1 MKKGREERKRR
12 KEEKKGRE
20 ERKRRKEEK
29 KEREERKRRKEEKK
43 GREERK
49 RREERRKL
57 NKNIRSVFVLEQ
69 SGAGRLSSSV
79 LVRSIN

>member
-29 KEREERKRRKEEKK
+29 KGREEKK
-43 GREERK
+43 
-49 RREERRKL
+49 EERRKL